1 MLAGTKGNPA
11 HSFTKVNAQQE
22 RVTAMTARHGGQI
35 LVDQLKAQGVRRV
48 FSVPGESFLAA
59 LDGLYDSGIENIVCR
74 HEGGA
79 CMMAEAHAKLT
90 GQPGVVFVT
99 RGPGATN
106 ASSGIHVARQDS
118 TPLILFVGQIDNRHR
133 DREAFQEVNY
143 REFFRPIAKWAAE
156 IDHSERLPEYISRA
170 FHQAR
175 SGRPGPVVLALP
187 ENILSA
193 RADAPDIPPVAPM
206 PPSVCG
212 EQIDAVL
219 EMLCKANRPLVVAGG
234 SVWSSAAAQ
243 GLAEFAANFG
253 LPVCAT
259 FRRMDR
265 IDNRHP
271 NYAGDLAVG
280 MNPKLAQRLREADCL
295 LVLGARLGDIATGGY
310 ELVDP
315 ADPGKTIIHIHP
327 DPDEL
332 GRVFRPD
339 LGLAAPAVDVIDR
352 LSRRDAPAHPDWA
365 AWTKAARADY
375 LDWITPRETPGAV
388 KLEQVIHQLSE
399 ALPENAIVTN
409 GAGNY
414 AAFLHRYLRARAFPG
429 HLAPTSGSMG
439 YGFPAAIA
447 AKLEHPDRPVICFA
461 GDGCFQMTLNE
472 LSTARQYGANI
483 VVIVCNNGQY
493 GTIRMHQEKTY
504 PGRVS
509 GTQMFNPD
517 YAALARAYGAHGERV
532 ERTEDFEAAYAR
544 AVASDLPA
552 VIELVL
558 DPDALSPGLT
568 IETARALAQ

>member
-1 MLAGTKGNPA
+1 MA
-11 HSFTKVNAQQE
+11 E
-22 RVTAMTARHGGQI
+22 RHGGQI

-59 LDGLYDSGIENIVCR
+59 LDGLYESGIENIVCR

-79 CMMAEAHAKLT
+79 CMMADAHAKLT
-90 GQPGVVFVT
+90 GQPGIVFVT
-99 RGPGATN
+99 RGPGASN
-106 ASSGIHVARQDS
+106 ASAGIHVARQDS
-118 TPLILFVGQIDNRHR
+118 TPLIMFVGQIDNRHR

-143 REFFRPIAKWAAE
+143 REFFKPLAKWAAE
-156 IDHSERLPEYISRA
+156 IDHTERLPEYISRA
-170 FHQAR
+170 FHQAQ

-187 ENILSA
+187 ENMLSA
-193 RADAPDIPPVAPM
+193 RADVPDLPPVGAA

-219 EMLCKANRPLVVAGG
+219 EKLCAAKRPLVIAGG
-234 SVWSSAAAQ
+234 SVWSTAAAE
-243 GLAEFAANFG
+243 GLAQFAKTFG

-265 IDNRHP
+265 IDNLHP

-280 MNPKLAQRLREADCL
+280 MNPKLAQRMREADCL
-295 LVLGARLGDIATGGY
+295 LVLGARLGDIATGSY
-310 ELVDP
+310 ELVNP
-315 ADPGKTIIHIHP
+315 AAPGKTILHIHP

-339 LGLAAPAVDVIDR
+339 LGLAAPAVDVIAR
-352 LSRRDAPAHPDWA
+352 LARREAPAHADWS
-365 AWTKAARADY
+365 AWTQAARADY
-375 LDWITPRETPGAV
+375 LDWVTPRETPGDV

-399 ALPENAIVTN
+399 HLPEHAIVTT

-472 LSTARQYGANI
+472 MSTARQYGANI
-483 VVIVCNNGQY
+483 VVVVCNNGQY

-517 YAALARAYGAHGERV
+517 YADLARAYGGHGERV
-532 ERTEDFEAAYAR
+532 ERTEEFMPAFERASAAG
-544 AVASDLPA
+544 VPA

-568 IETARALAQ
+568 VAQAQALARE

>member
-1 MLAGTKGNPA
+1 
-11 HSFTKVNAQQE
+11 
-22 RVTAMTARHGGQI
+22 MTMRHGGQI

-59 LDGLYDSGIENIVCR
+59 LDGLHESGIENIVCR

-79 CMMAEAHAKLT
+79 AMMAEAHAKLT

-106 ASSGIHVARQDS
+106 ASSGIHVAMQDS
-118 TPLILFVGQIDNRHR
+118 TPLIMFVGQIDNRHR

-143 REFFRPIAKWAAE
+143 REFFKPIAKWAAE
-156 IDHSERLPEYISRA
+156 VDHTDRLPEYISRA
-170 FHQAR
+170 FHQAG

-193 RADAPDIPPVAPM
+193 RADVPDLPAVAPT
-206 PPSVCG
+206 PPAVCS

-219 EMLCKANRPLVVAGG
+219 DMLCKAKRPLVIAGG
-234 SVWSSAAAQ
+234 SVWSSDTAHALAQ
-243 GLAEFAANFG
+243 FAGNFG

-265 IDNRHP
+265 IDNRNP

-280 MNPKLAQRLREADCL
+280 MNPKLAQRLRDADCL
-295 LVLGARLGDIATGGY
+295 LVLGSRLGDIVTGGY
-310 ELVDP
+310 ELIDP
-315 ADPGKTIIHIHP
+315 ASPNKTIIHIHP
-327 DPDEL
+327 DPNEL
-332 GRVFRPD
+332 GRVYRPD
-339 LGLAAPAVDVIDR
+339 LALAAPAVDFIAK
-352 LSRRDAPAHPDWA
+352 LAKRDAPTHADWA
-365 AWTKAARADY
+365 DWTRAAHADY
-375 LDWITPRETPGAV
+375 LEWVTPVETPGAV
-388 KLEQVIHQLSE
+388 KLEQVIHALSDH
-399 ALPENAIVTN
+399 LPEDAIVTN

-447 AKLEHPDRPVICFA
+447 AKLEHRDRAVVCFA

-472 LSTARQYGANI
+472 MSTARQHGANI
-483 VVIVCNNGQY
+483 IVIVCNNGQY

-504 PGRVS
+504 PGRIS
-509 GTQMFNPD
+509 GTGLFNPD
-517 YAALARAYGAHGERV
+517 YAALAAAYGGHGERV
-532 ERTEDFEAAYAR
+532 ERTEDF
-544 AVASDLPA
+544 LPA
-552 VIELVL
+552 FDRALAAGRPAIVELVL
-558 DPDALSPGLT
+558 DPDALSPSLT
-568 IETARALAQ
+568 VAKAQALAGS

>member
-1 MLAGTKGNPA
+1 MA
-11 HSFTKVNAQQE
+11 E
-22 RVTAMTARHGGQI
+22 RHGGQI

-59 LDGLYDSGIENIVCR
+59 LDGLYESGIENIVCR

-90 GQPGVVFVT
+90 GTPGVVFVT

-106 ASSGIHVARQDS
+106 GSSGIHVARQDS
-118 TPLILFVGQIDNRHR
+118 TPLIMFVGQIDNRHR

-143 REFFRPIAKWAAE
+143 REFFKPIAKWAAE
-156 IDHSERLPEYISRA
+156 VDHTERLPEYISRA
-170 FHQAR
+170 FHLAC

-193 RADAPDIPPVAPM
+193 RADAPDIAPIAPT
-206 PPSVCG
+206 PPSVCS
-212 EQIDAVL
+212 EQLDAVQ
-219 EMLCKANRPLVVAGG
+219 EMLCNARRPLVIAGG
-234 SVWSSAAAQ
+234 SVWSSETAQ
-243 GLAEFAANFG
+243 ALGRFAQKFG
-253 LPVCAT
+253 LPVCVT

-265 IDNRHP
+265 IDNLHP

-280 MNPKLAQRLREADCL
+280 MNPKLADRLRDADCL
-295 LVLGARLGDIATGGY
+295 LVLGSRLGDIATGGY
-310 ELVDP
+310 ELLDP
-315 ADPGKTIIHIHP
+315 ASPGKTIIHIHP

-339 LGLAAPAVDVIDR
+339 LALAAPAVDVIAK
-352 LSRRDAPAHPDWA
+352 LSQRTAPAHADWTEWTRA
-365 AWTKAARADY
+365 AHADY
-375 LDWITPRETPGAV
+375 LDWVTPRETPGNV
-388 KLEQVIHQLSE
+388 KLEQVIHQLSDI
-399 ALPENAIVTN
+399 LPEDAIVTN

-439 YGFPAAIA
+439 YGLPAAIA

-461 GDGCFQMTLNE
+461 GDGCFQMTLTE
-472 LSTARQYGANI
+472 MSTARQYGADI

-517 YAALARAYGAHGERV
+517 YAALARAYGGHGERV
-532 ERTEDFEAAYAR
+532 ERTADF
-544 AVASDLPA
+544 LPA
-552 VIELVL
+552 YERALAAGGLALIEVML

-568 IETARALAQ
+568 VAGAQAQAG